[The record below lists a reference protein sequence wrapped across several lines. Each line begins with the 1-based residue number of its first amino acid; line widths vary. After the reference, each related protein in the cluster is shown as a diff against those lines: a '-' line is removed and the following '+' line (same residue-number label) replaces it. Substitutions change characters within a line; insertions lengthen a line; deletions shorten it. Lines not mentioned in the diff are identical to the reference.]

1 MRTILDCFEEAIK
14 LLKKNKNLN
23 ITLTALDS
31 EADTV
36 ECDNPFT
43 AAIDAPRT
51 YTGIFEILGVAG
63 GILKPTVKFE
73 ALLFNT
79 DEDLKI
85 DKAANLIGYQ
95 DKEVKLIFRIA
106 YALFS
111 VAETL
116 KKALA
121 DPAVSYTDA
130 LHDATGGLVFIDTY
144 NTIIDYSDTS
154 PTVATSWIKDNVVST
169 YYTYEP
175 DLVLTTKS
183 VANSEVVA
191 ELQKR
196 LEAMEDKLAAVS
208 KYFN

>member
-1 MRTILDCFEEAIK
+1 MRTILGCFEEAIK

-23 ITLTALDS
+23 IVLTALDS
-31 EADTV
+31 EMDIV

-43 AAIDAPRT
+43 ASINTPRT

-63 GILKPTVKFE
+63 GVIKPTVKFE

-95 DKEVKLIFRIA
+95 DREVKLIFRIA

-111 VAETL
+111 VAETI

-121 DPAVSYTDA
+121 DPTVSYISA
-130 LHDATGGLVFIDTY
+130 LHDATGGLVLIDTY
-144 NTIIDYSDTS
+144 TTIIDSDTTS
-154 PTVATSWIKDNVVST
+154 TSATSWLKDNIVDS
-169 YYTYEP
+169 YYTY
-175 DLVLTTKS
+175 DTGVALTTAS
-183 VANSEVVA
+183 VANSDVMA
-191 ELQKR
+191 DLQKR
-196 LEAMEDKLAAVS
+196 LEAMEDKLAVVS
-208 KYFN
+208 KYFE